1 MTHMISFV
9 GFLAECIIQK
19 LTTEA
24 LLIKIAEVRSVSV
37 STLKAGILD
46 NILNFLYQP
55 VIAQP
60 DMWSNV
66 FEFAKQYSRK
76 STDMSVLCRHVEYFT
91 TTTEP
96 PINLSKS
103 DFAIVRI
110 VTVTMQHMLSIWVVQ
125 VTGNLGCNR

>member
-1 MTHMISFV
+1 MVFQQNLLSFSSLSLVYDPYEHVPIPYGV
-9 GFLAECIIQK
+9 GTFFDSGR
-19 LTTEA
+19 
-24 LLIKIAEVRSVSV
+24 LL
-37 STLKAGILD
+37 LF
-46 NILNFLYQP
+46 NILNFVYQP
-55 VIAQP
+55 VVAQP

-66 FEFAKQYSRK
+66 FEFAKKYSRK
-76 STDMSVLCRHVEYFT
+76 STDMSLLCRHMEYFT

-110 VTVTMQHMLSIWVVQ
+110 VTVTMQHMLGIWVVR

>member
-1 MTHMISFV
+1 MTHMISFG
-9 GFLAECIIQK
+9 GFLAKCIIQK

-24 LLIKIAEVRSVSV
+24 LLVKIAEVRSVSV
-37 STLKAGILD
+37 LTLKAGILD
-46 NILNFLYQP
+46 NILNFVYQP

-66 FEFAKQYSRK
+66 FEFAKKYSRK
-76 STDMSVLCRHVEYFT
+76 STDMSLLCRHVEYFT
-91 TTTEP
+91 TTTKP
-96 PINLSKS
+96 HINLTKS

-110 VTVTMQHMLSIWVVQ
+110 VTVTMQHMLGIWVVR